1 MTELSLMRTT
11 RCFLLAPSLARLI
24 EKERGGHQVTE
35 GYFADQLRGNTHVRL
50 EEGIG
55 SLVLV
60 RHGSGERVE
69 EPTDLPR
76 SQTEALLDLTSGG
89 ITYRRIPLSLGPSR
103 AQVLRFTAP
112 GSLDLISVEFE
123 RDDHARDFQPLP
135 WFGPEATT
143 EPSYQNRS
151 LALAGLPETRKVEL
165 TDAALASLL
174 DTLENRVVAWHPP
187 QQRTWLKQRAAS

>member
-1 MTELSLMRTT
+1 MRTT

-24 EKERGGHQVTE
+24 EKERGGHQVME
-35 GYFADQLRGNTHVRL
+35 GYFADQPRGNTYVRL
-50 EEGIG
+50 KEGIG

-76 SQTEALLDLTSGG
+76 SQAEALLDLAPGG
-89 ITYRRIPLSLGPSR
+89 VTYRRIPLSLGPSG

-123 RDDHARDFQPLP
+123 RDDHTRDFQPLP
-135 WFGPEATT
+135 WFGPEVTT
-143 EPSYQNRS
+143 APSYQNS
-151 LALAGLPETRKVEL
+151 SIALAGLPEPRKVEL
-165 TDAALASLL
+165 TDAALDSLL
-174 DTLENRVVAWHPP
+174 NTFENRVVAWYPP

>member
-1 MTELSLMRTT
+1 MRTT
-11 RCFLLAPSLARLI
+11 RCFLLAPSLARVI

-35 GYFADQLRGNTHVRL
+35 GYFADQPRGNTYVRL

-76 SQTEALLDLTSGG
+76 SQTEALLDLTPGG
-89 ITYRRIPLSLGPSR
+89 VTYRRIPLSFGPSR

-112 GSLDLISVEFE
+112 GSLDLVSVEFN
-123 RDDHARDFQPLP
+123 DHARDFQPLP
-135 WFGPEATT
+135 WFGLEVTT

-151 LALAGLPETRKVEL
+151 LALAGLPERRKVEL

>member
-1 MTELSLMRTT
+1 MTEFSLMRTT
-11 RCFLLAPSLARLI
+11 RCFLLAPSLARVI

-35 GYFADQLRGNTHVRL
+35 GYFADQPRGNTYVRL

-76 SQTEALLDLTSGG
+76 SQTEALLDLTPGG
-89 ITYRRIPLSLGPSR
+89 VTYRRIPLSFGPSR

-112 GSLDLISVEFE
+112 GSLDLVSVEF
-123 RDDHARDFQPLP
+123 DDHARDFQPLP
-135 WFGPEATT
+135 WFGLEVTT

-151 LALAGLPETRKVEL
+151 LALAGLPERRKVEL
-165 TDAALASLL
+165 TDAALDSLL

>member
-1 MTELSLMRTT
+1 MRTT
-11 RCFLLAPSLARLI
+11 RCFLLAPSLARVI

-35 GYFADQLRGNTHVRL
+35 GYFADQPRGNTYVRL

-76 SQTEALLDLTSGG
+76 SQTEALLDLTPGG
-89 ITYRRIPLSLGPSR
+89 VTYRRIPLSFGPSR

-112 GSLDLISVEFE
+112 GSLDLVSVEF
-123 RDDHARDFQPLP
+123 DDHARDFQPLP
-135 WFGPEATT
+135 WFGLEVTT

-151 LALAGLPETRKVEL
+151 LALAGLPERRKVEL
-165 TDAALASLL
+165 TDAALDSLL

>member
-1 MTELSLMRTT
+1 MRTT

-35 GYFADQLRGNTHVRL
+35 GYFADQPRGNTYVRL

-60 RHGSGERVE
+60 RDSSGERVE
-69 EPTDLPR
+69 ETTDLPR
-76 SQTEALLDLTSGG
+76 NLTEALLDLTPGG
-89 ITYRRIPLSLGPSR
+89 VTYRRIPLSFGLSG

-123 RDDHARDFQPLP
+123 RDEHARDFQPLP
-135 WFGPEATT
+135 WFGPEVTT
-143 EPSYQNRS
+143 APSYQNRS
-151 LALAGLPETRKVEL
+151 LALAGLPEPREVEL
-165 TDAALASLL
+165 TDAALNSLL
-174 DTLENRVVAWHPP
+174 DALGHRAVVWQLP
-187 QQRTWLKQRAAS
+187 QQRAWLKQRAAS

>member
-1 MTELSLMRTT
+1 MTEFSLMRTT
-11 RCFLLAPSLARLI
+11 RCFLLAPSLARVI

-35 GYFADQLRGNTHVRL
+35 GYFADQPRGNTYVRL

-76 SQTEALLDLTSGG
+76 SQTEALLDLTPGG
-89 ITYRRIPLSLGPSR
+89 VTYRRIPLSFGPSR

-112 GSLDLISVEFE
+112 GSLDLVSVEF
-123 RDDHARDFQPLP
+123 DDHARDFQPLP
-135 WFGPEATT
+135 WFGLEVTT

-151 LALAGLPETRKVEL
+151 LALAGLPERRKVEL
-165 TDAALASLL
+165 TDAALDSLL
-174 DTLENRVVAWHPP
+174 DTLENKVVAWHPP